1 MFKTLKIVSIV
12 IVFLMIDL
20 SFGKAHEIHVAAQK
34 GHLSRIKELLS
45 KDPELLNFRDENGRT
60 PLHWACREGYERVVE
75 YLINEGA
82 DVNIRDNNNVLPMHS
97 IAIHGPTYI
106 ADLLI
111 KKGTDINVQSRSGYT
126 PLHYAAHYNQ
136 LDIAK
141 LLVEKGADVHIRD
154 QYGRTPLVHACRE
167 GGNAEI
173 AKLLISHGADINIKD
188 NEGDTPLDFAV
199 LRGHKEVVKV
209 LVANGVVV
217 SIKDREGMET
227 LHRAAMGGHIE
238 LARLLI
244 KKGADIK
251 SQNRNEGSLLHSAA
265 AGGLKDLIMSL
276 VSEGFDLN
284 DTNRYSL
291 TPLHLAAMKGHIETV
306 ELLIRRGAEI
316 NVKSIDGRT
325 PLYMAQEEG
334 HDEVVKIL
342 IANRGHTSILHFT
355 NLHGKYFNQQSPG
368 LESKLFAPG
377 IISTIFTEHCSPAFS
392 PNGKEVY
399 FYPISG
405 MELKDKGV
413 MFMEL
418 KDSGWTIPRKAFF
431 SNEYNAVNPTI
442 TPDGKRIYFKSRRPL
457 EEGGTQGPRRVWYVE
472 RERHAWSE
480 PKPFEKTLDLEG
492 VGWQVTVTM
501 NYNFYFTC
509 SSLGEGVYRF
519 PFVDGCYLEPEMVDT
534 GFPGWAPAIA
544 PDESYLIFVCTDR
557 EDAFGGDDLYISFQ
571 KKDGTWTIAKNM
583 GNKINT
589 SSHELWPSVSADGK
603 YIFFVSF
610 KNGNADVYWIS
621 AKIIEELRPDKF
633 K

>member
-1 MFKTLKIVSIV
+1 MIGGFLFKTLKTASIV

-20 SFGKAHEIHVAAQK
+20 SFGKAHEIHIAAEK

-45 KDPELLNFRDENGRT
+45 KDPELLNFRDGSGRT
-60 PLHWACREGYERVVE
+60 PLHWACREGHERVVE

-82 DVNIRDNNNVLPMHS
+82 DVNM
-97 IAIHGPTYI
+97 
-106 ADLLI
+106 
-111 KKGTDINVQSRSGYT
+111 
-126 PLHYAAHYNQ
+126 
-136 LDIAK
+136 
-141 LLVEKGADVHIRD
+141 RD

-173 AKLLISHGADINIKD
+173 AKLLISHGADINVKD

-199 LRGHKEVVKV
+199 LRGHKEVVNA
-209 LVANGVVV
+209 LVANGAVV

-227 LHRAAMGGHIE
+227 LHRAAMGGHME

-251 SQNRNEGSLLHSAA
+251 SRNRNEGSLLHSAA

-276 VSEGFDLN
+276 VSEDFDLN

-342 IANRGHTSILHFT
+342 IANGAHTGILHST
-355 NLHGKYFNQQSPG
+355 NLHGKYFNQQTPI

-377 IISTIFTEHCSPAFS
+377 IISTIFNEHCSPAFS

-405 MELKDKGV
+405 KGAL
-413 MFMEL
+413 FMEL

-431 SNEYNAVNPTI
+431 SNEYNAINPTI

-457 EEGGTQGPRRVWYVE
+457 EESGTPGPRRVWYVE
-472 RERHAWSE
+472 RERNAWSE
-480 PKPFEKTLDLEG
+480 PKPFGKTLDLEG
-492 VGWQVTVTM
+492 VGWQVTVAM

-534 GFPGWAPAIA
+534 GFPGSAPAIA

-621 AKIIEELRPDKF
+621 AKIIENLKPEEMK
-633 K
+633 